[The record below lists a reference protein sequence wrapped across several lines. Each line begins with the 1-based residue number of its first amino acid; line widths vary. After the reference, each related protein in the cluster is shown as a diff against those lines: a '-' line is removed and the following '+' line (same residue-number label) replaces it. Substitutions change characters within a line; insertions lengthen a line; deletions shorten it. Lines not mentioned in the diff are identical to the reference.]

1 MSWLEG
7 APPLQMGGNVGRDEG
22 GSESSGGKSI
32 LGVESADLNSFGV
45 VEDGQVDGSGHV
57 IIGKLGG

>member
-1 MSWLEG
+1 
-7 APPLQMGGNVGRDEG
+7 MGGNISGDEG

>member
-1 MSWLEG
+1 MSWLES
-7 APPLQMGGNVGRDEG
+7 APPLQMGGNISGDEG
-22 GSESSGGKSI
+22 GSESTRGKSI

>member
-1 MSWLEG
+1 
-7 APPLQMGGNVGRDEG
+7 MGGDVGGDEG

-32 LGVESADLNSFGV
+32 LSVESADLNSFGV
-45 VEDGQVDGSGHV
+45 VEDGQVDGTGHV

>member
-1 MSWLEG
+1 MS
-7 APPLQMGGNVGRDEG
+7 GNISGDEG

-32 LGVESADLNSFGV
+32 LSVQSADLNSFGV

-57 IIGKLGG
+57 IIGKFGG